1 LFDHHGKNLQLS
13 RVKKYNMSTHYAAC
27 NYYITLV
34 AMDPARSKLLNFQ
47 TKVDEER
54 FGKFILKFP
63 IARPRGKIT

>member
-1 LFDHHGKNLQLS
+1 
-13 RVKKYNMSTHYAAC
+13 MSTHYAAC